1 MSERTHCVVVDSTAC
16 TGCVGCMKVC
26 PTRAIRVRG
35 GLAEVNRD
43 KCIDCGACI
52 DACGRHAVGVRTSRT
67 SDLKTFKYTVAL
79 PSLTLYTQFG
89 RDAMPG
95 RVQRALRSIGFDAC
109 YDLSWM
115 CAMVGGATDAYL
127 SEHHGPW
134 PVISVTCP
142 AVVRLIQIRYP
153 DLIPHLLRIETPR
166 ELAAKLCRRRLVA
179 RVGLAP
185 EDIGIFFISP
195 CSAIIHSI
203 TAPVGLGASYL
214 DGAFSISELY
224 GALLRAI
231 KTDHGKDED
240 ANVTLAGLGWA
251 RADGETS
258 AMRNVNTMTVSG
270 LRDVLRVFDRLES
283 GVFRDVDFIE
293 ASICAD
299 GCLSGQLTVEG
310 RYAARRSLRQIAR
323 RLRDESTVSDDEV
336 RRLMREHFFDV
347 EQEVGARVVEPVRDL
362 RQAVIS
368 RRERVALRARLAGK
382 NCGACGT
389 PDCDGLAED
398 IQHGEA
404 DLTDCPFVR
413 LAQYEADARAAVAHG
428 TNGANGAKATNGGD
442 HPHAPSGNSDEP
454 PSGVAPS
461 RSGAAPSGASP
472 RTAEKGS
479 SP

>member
-1 MSERTHCVVVDSTAC
+1 
-16 TGCVGCMKVC
+16 MKVC
-26 PTRAIRVRG
+26 PTRSIRVRG

-43 KCIDCGACI
+43 KCIDCGACV
-52 DACGRHAVGVRTSRT
+52 DACSRHAVGVRTSRT
-67 SDLKTFKYTVAL
+67 SDLKSFKYTVAL

-89 RDAMPG
+89 RDVLPG
-95 RVQRALRSIGFDAC
+95 RVQQALRSIGFDTC

-115 CAMVGGATDAYL
+115 CAMVGGATDAHL
-127 SEHHGPW
+127 AERHGPW
-134 PVISVTCP
+134 PAISVTCP

-153 DLIPHLLRIETPR
+153 DLIPHLIPIETPR
-166 ELAAKLCRRRLVA
+166 ELAAKLCRRRLVT
-179 RVGLAP
+179 RLGLSP

-195 CSAIIHSI
+195 CPAIIHSI
-203 TAPVGLGASYL
+203 TAPVGLGESYL

-224 GALLRAI
+224 GPLYKALKAAEG
-231 KTDHGKDED
+231 TEEEP
-240 ANVTLAGLGWA
+240 NVSLAGLGWA
-251 RADGETS
+251 QAGGEIS
-258 AMRNVNTMTVSG
+258 GMRNINTMTVSG
-270 LRDVLRVFDRLES
+270 LRDVLRVFDRIES

-323 RLRDESTVSDDEV
+323 RLRAESAVSDEEV

-347 EQEVGARVVEPVRDL
+347 EQEIGARVVEPVRDL

-368 RRERVALRARLAGK
+368 RRERVALRGRLPGK
-382 NCGACGT
+382 NCGACGA

-404 DLTDCPFVR
+404 DLTECPLVR
-413 LAQYEADARAAVAHG
+413 LAQYEAVQRSPLV
-428 TNGANGAKATNGGD
+428 NGANGANGVNGVNGARDQSSATVLGGAE
-442 HPHAPSGNSDEP
+442 PHRAQ
-454 PSGVAPS
+454 
-461 RSGAAPSGASP
+461 
-472 RTAEKGS
+472 KGS